1 MPLLRLSDT
10 WKGQPNSGWVET
22 WVIPEGSPLAL
33 VREAKRLGRWTGM
46 ACKIEHHANKIIIK
60 PVGLCQVGII
70 TRKVNH
76 E

>member
-1 MPLLRLSDT
+1 MALLRLSDT

-22 WVIPEGSPLAL
+22 YVIEDGSPLKM

-46 ACKIEHHANKIIIK
+46 NCVIEHHARKIIIK

-70 TRKVNH
+70 SRKDTP
-76 E
+76 